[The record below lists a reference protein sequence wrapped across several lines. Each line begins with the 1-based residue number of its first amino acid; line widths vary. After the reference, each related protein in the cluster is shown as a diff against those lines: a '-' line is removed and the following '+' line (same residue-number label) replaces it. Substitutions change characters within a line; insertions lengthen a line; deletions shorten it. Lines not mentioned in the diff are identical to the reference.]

1 MGRRNKSQMELQH
14 MWKGILSW
22 FSKAM
27 GIINAVPLPTK
38 YHSNKV
44 SEQICH
50 KGLRVRCIMQYM
62 IINLQS

>member
-1 MGRRNKSQMELQH
+1 
-14 MWKGILSW
+14 MWKGILSL

-50 KGLRVRCIMQYM
+50 KGLHVGCIMQYM

>member
-1 MGRRNKSQMELQH
+1 

-27 GIINAVPLPTK
+27 GIINTVPLPTK
-38 YHSNKV
+38 YHSNKG

-50 KGLRVRCIMQYM
+50 KGLHVRCIMQYM

>member
-1 MGRRNKSQMELQH
+1 

-27 GIINAVPLPTK
+27 GIINTVPLPKK

-44 SEQICH
+44 REQICH
-50 KGLRVRCIMQYM
+50 KGLPARYIMQYM
-62 IINLQS
+62 TTNLQS